1 MTSTTTTGV
10 QTRARDERGQSLV
23 EFAFVLPMLLVI
35 VFAIIEFGVI
45 MMDHIQIQNAA
56 TAGARAGSLKG
67 SNSSNAVSAANSA
80 AVGLVSCPVST
91 PTASYSGSP
100 QQVTVTV
107 SCPYSPI
114 TPLGSLAA
122 AVDVASTISSTV
134 LMRVEQ

>member
-1 MTSTTTTGV
+1 MTTPTMTSAPG
-10 QTRARDERGQSLV
+10 RGERGQSLV
-23 EFAFVLPMLLVI
+23 EFAFVLPMLLII

-67 SNSSNAVSAANSA
+67 SNSTNAVSAANSA
-80 AVGLVSCPVST
+80 AVGLVSCPVGT
-91 PTASYSGSP
+91 PTATYSGSP

-107 SCPYSPI
+107 SCPYNPI
-114 TPLGSLAA
+114 TPVGTLAA
-122 AVDVASTISSTV
+122 GLNLASNISSTV